1 VAPGHKVLATQFSIS
16 RTRTPTTAVFGA
28 VGSLLRRFEP
38 DGEGGFKLDVDL
50 RLEPGETRIPHCP
63 LP

>member
-1 VAPGHKVLATQFSIS
+1 MLATQFFDIDD
-16 RTRTPTTAVFGA
+16 PHAGADVVFGT

-38 DGEGGFKLDVDL
+38 DGEGGFRLDIEL
-50 RLEPGETRIPHCP
+50 KLEPGETRLPLCP